1 METNLQNNKTKVKMR
16 FPNESYFEDVT
27 IDMNDFKPEQEFKDE
42 TFGWYKNTYV
52 SISKMQVFISMK
64 DILSKYWSQILLGLV
79 VICMGVYVGI
89 LLNREPITVTIE
101 DGTKI
106 NALRTQVD
114 SLNKQMTDLRIA
126 YDNKQGEVITK
137 IKYIKEQNAKEISN
151 LGKLSTV
158 QLDST
163 WASY

>member
-1 METNLQNNKTKVKMR
+1 
-16 FPNESYFEDVT
+16 
-27 IDMNDFKPEQEFKDE
+27 
-42 TFGWYKNTYV
+42 
-52 SISKMQVFISMK
+52 MK

-101 DGTKI
+101 DGAKI

-114 SLNKQMTDLRIA
+114 NLNKEMKDLRIA

-137 IKYIKEQNAKEISN
+137 IKYIKEENAKEISN
-151 LGKLSTV
+151 LAKLNLA
-158 QLDST
+158 QRDSV
-163 WASY
+163 WSSFEAP